1 MRSNRITFDCLFLK
15 FIILTCDTPRTII
28 YSIDICHISMPQNL
42 GILYN
47 TMGFTMS
54 LSRILLAVVD
64 PFPNFP
70 PTVSL
75 FPLDPCLPANNL
87 LLCYIHSSSD
97 PRDRPKNLQAKADW
111 GRSEAVGQVVQASR
125 REQDEQAS
133 KQHTS
138 VASASVPA
146 SRFLS

>member
-1 MRSNRITFDCLFLK
+1 LRSNRITFDCLFLK
-15 FIILTCDTPRTII
+15 FIILTCDTPRNII

-111 GRSEAVGQVVQASR
+111 GRS
-125 REQDEQAS
+125 
-133 KQHTS
+133 
-138 VASASVPA
+138 VALLHVTCMLSPFPTPA
-146 SRFLS
+146 ILNNLFLLLYSSLVSYLFPI